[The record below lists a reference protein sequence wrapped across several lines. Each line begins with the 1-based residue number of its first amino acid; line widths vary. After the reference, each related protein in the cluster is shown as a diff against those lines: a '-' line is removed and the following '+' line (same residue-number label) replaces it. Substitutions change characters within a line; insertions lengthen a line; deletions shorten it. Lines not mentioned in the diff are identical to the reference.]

1 MGAAAPSPL
10 TLPLLPL
17 AAAAVFTGLVALA
30 RSLRRLYRWAAG
42 RLRRWMGPRAAN
54 ALGWAAVVAGT
65 WLVASGLLLNGLAGL
80 ADRSFSVRNTTTA
93 VGVEAPVS
101 ALRSGGPGSLVSWAS
116 LGRQGRTIAGT
127 GPTAQSGTL
136 RLRLRPVALAAGE
149 EPGGVAIVELQSR
162 RPSSL
167 PRVVSAIK
175 ELEADPLRDRRGRP
189 GRMSGSARPPRR
201 PARCWRGSCSGR
213 SCSEAGSSS
222 GGRRPRLRRP
232 RQPRRLL
239 LGDAADPR
247 PAAVTGGRPPPAATA
262 ASAGTGPEDGAS

>member
-1 MGAAAPSPL
+1 
-10 TLPLLPL
+10 
-17 AAAAVFTGLVALA
+17 
-30 RSLRRLYRWAAG
+30 
-42 RLRRWMGPRAAN
+42 
-54 ALGWAAVVAGT
+54 VVAGT

-93 VGVEAPVS
+93 DGVEAPVS

-149 EPGGVAIVELQSR
+149 EPGGVAIVELQGR

-189 GRMSGSARPPRR
+189 GRMSGSARPPTPAGKMLAGFLLWAVLFGSRFLVWR
-201 PARCWRGSCSGR
+201 PST
-213 SCSEAGSSS
+213 SSS
-222 GGRRPRLRRP
+222 
-232 RQPRRLL
+232 
-239 LGDAADPR
+239 A
-247 PAAVTGGRPPPAATA
+247 PASASA
-262 ASAGTGPEDGAS
+262 ASSR